1 MVYFRYFRE
10 NPVISRQKPPL
21 APKPVLIQKRV
32 QRKIVSSAVVIS
44 QDVQYDAVNPSTS
57 ESSISRLSETQ
68 SVHYSLSSLR
78 EKREQNFHNDFNSGK
93 TVVMDANPQCDA
105 EKIIQDTWA
114 SLQIKS
120 INSCTYTDDLD
131 QYNNG
136 NIVLNK
142 FIKNNSSLYS
152 SECSKTLPL
161 IESDSINK
169 LVRSISDVGNTCD
182 DSSTDEGKRPI
193 LQLSPPT
200 PESVTGEF
208 ILVDSEIQPDSI
220 KLPNESVCNDSSLPN
235 SSFLHSFNESK
246 SKNSDISDE
255 LLMSSP
261 ENSTHRRLASSISD
275 NEVTLRNKKTNEH
288 TRGVSWS
295 EENNT
300 ARSRTNSIGNESFD
314 GSNNSVRKRISSFFG
329 SFGKGS
335 KTKEKRE
342 SSLFYY
348 NSYDDSFQMES
359 SDSGKT
365 SLTSLNDSSNV
376 GSNNYNNSISSPVLK
391 KSLQVQ
397 DSSTEG
403 GSNRS
408 SISDE
413 SFDAEQSLKSD
424 NTGQQTFASTE
435 DPLETKQKKCF
446 YIVNELMTSER
457 VFIDV
462 LKLLCYDFKNA
473 VDEAS
478 NKQKSPVIPSSDFN
492 KIINNLPQL
501 LSLNEDLLKDIES
514 RIESWNEL
522 PKVADVIVKKGPF
535 LKLYSSYIQN
545 FEAQTDFL
553 DDCCEK
559 YRKFAQVVRDFEKSD
574 RCKKLAL
581 KHYMLKPIQRIPQYR
596 LLLDDYLKH
605 QDPESPDYED
615 TVSALKIVC
624 DVANHANR
632 SIKQGVSNISF
643 TICFSIDSCVFY

>member
-1 MVYFRYFRE
+1 MISHDVRLEFT
-10 NPVISRQKPPL
+10 NPTTSD
-21 APKPVLIQKRV
+21 
-32 QRKIVSSAVVIS
+32 SSL
-44 QDVQYDAVNPSTS
+44 
-57 ESSISRLSETQ
+57 SRLSESPTIQNNQ
-68 SVHYSLSSLR
+68 STFGDEHTFENNL
-78 EKREQNFHNDFNSGK
+78 NSGV
-93 TVVMDANPQCDA
+93 TIVAAVNAQSDA

-114 SLQIKS
+114 TLQKKS
-120 INSCTYTDDLD
+120 INSCTHTDYLD
-131 QYNNG
+131 QYNKSSL
-136 NIVLNK
+136 VLNK
-142 FIKNNSSLYS
+142 FVKNSSSLYS
-152 SECSKTLPL
+152 SECSETLPL
-161 IESDSINK
+161 NKSDSICK
-169 LVRSISDVGNTCD
+169 LVKSVSDVE
-182 DSSTDEGKRPI
+182 DSSNHSLKDNVKRPS

-200 PESVTGEF
+200 PESTTEELS
-208 ILVDSEIQPDSI
+208 LVNTEIQPDLI
-220 KLPNESVCNDSSLPN
+220 KLPNESSSNDSNIFNL
-235 SSFLHSFNESK
+235 SFLHSSYESK
-246 SKNSDISDE
+246 NKTSDISDE
-255 LLMSSP
+255 SP
-261 ENSTHRRLASSISD
+261 EHLTHRRLISSVSD
-275 NEVTLRNKKTNEH
+275 NDVTLRNKKTNEH
-288 TRGVSWS
+288 SRGVSWS

-300 ARSRTNSIGNESFD
+300 GRSRTNSIGNESFD
-314 GSNNSVRKRISSFFG
+314 GSNNSVRRRISSFFG

-348 NSYDDSFQMES
+348 NSGDDSFQMDS

-365 SLTSLNDSSNV
+365 SLTSLNESSNTA
-376 GSNNYNNSISSPVLK
+376 SNDYNSSINSSVLK
-391 KSLQVQ
+391 QTLTVQ
-397 DSSTEG
+397 DSSLEA

-413 SFDAEQSLKSD
+413 SFDADQSTKLENAD
-424 NTGQQTFASTE
+424 TNNCTSTE
-435 DPLETKQKKCF
+435 DTTEINQKKCF

-462 LKLLCYDFKNA
+462 LKLLCHDFKNI

-478 NKQKSPVIPSSDFN
+478 NKQKSPVIPPGDFN

-553 DDCCEK
+553 DECCEK
-559 YRKFAQVVRDFEKSD
+559 YRKFAQVVTDFEKSD

-605 QDPESPDYED
+605 QNPESPDYEN

-632 SIKQGVSNISF
+632 SIKQGVSK
-643 TICFSIDSCVFY
+643 